1 MGNIPTGNPALNDQ
15 LAAHEKIKT
24 IEELGEIARSAQARG
39 RKVALCHGVFD
50 LVHLGHIRHIQAARN
65 EGDVVMVTIT
75 ADRYVN
81 KGPGRPIFPEN
92 MRAEM
97 LASLASVDWV
107 GINHTSSAEPILD
120 TVRPDIYVKGSDY
133 ENPEDD
139 VTGKI
144 RSERDVVER
153 HGGRIVF
160 TRDGTFSSSSL
171 VNRYFDIYDPPLR
184 DYLQKVREGGG
195 ADRLLKLIDKVQDMH
210 VGLVGDTIIDEYQ
223 YVTALGKAS
232 KENIVATL
240 FKSGEQFAGGV
251 IAAANH
257 VASFC
262 KSVEVVTTLGGNDY
276 PEEFIRAHVRPNV
289 TLTPIR
295 LQGRPT
301 TRKSR
306 YVELGYLH
314 KLFEVYT
321 MDDTPLDE
329 VDRKEIDRIT
339 TERVR
344 SADVVIATDFGH
356 GMIAAST
363 IDTLIANSRFLAVNA
378 QSNSG
383 NHGYNLIT
391 RYPRADYICIDAPEA
406 RLHRV
411 RDRGRPARQDRLPQ
425 HDHHARLLR
434 LLPLLVEN
442 RRHARPR
449 LHQDRRRHRRRGG
462 RLPDDH
468 RAADRRR
475 RQYRG
480 RRLHRQR
487 GRRNQGRDR
496 RPPQLGRKGAAGQV
510 RHRVAE
516 VARRQILENDS
527 DWSKMECDGHR
538 WCRLCR

>member
-75 ADRYVN
+75 SDRYVN

-97 LASLASVDWV
+97 LASLATVDWV

-144 RSERDVVER
+144 RSERDAVER

-160 TRDGTFSSSSL
+160 TRDVTFSSSSL

-210 VGLVGDTIIDEYQ
+210 VVLVGDTIIDEYQ

-329 VDRKEIDRIT
+329 ADRKEIDRIT

-356 GMIAAST
+356 GMIASST
-363 IDTLIANSRFLAVNA
+363 IDALIANSRFLAVNA

-406 RLHRV
+406 RLAATDKFSDIASVIEAGLHGKIDCDNMIITHGSFGCYPFSSKTGVTRV
-411 RDRGRPARQDRLPQ
+411 PAFTKTVVDTVGAGDAFLTIT
-425 HDHHARLLR
+425 A
-434 LLPLLVEN
+434 PLV
-442 RRHARPR
+442 
-449 LHQDRRRHRRRGG
+449 
-462 RLPDDH
+462 
-468 RAADRRR
+468 
-475 RQYRG
+475 
-480 RRLHRQR
+480 
-487 GRRNQGRDR
+487 
-496 RPPQLGRKGAAGQV
+496 AAGGNIED
-510 RHRVAE
+510 VAFIGNAAGAIK
-516 VARRQILENDS
+516 VGIV
-527 DWSKMECDGHR
+527 GHR
-538 WCRLCR
+538 SSVEKVPLVKFVTALLK